1 MSDPQWETRLRPVYI
16 DVTDQLCPRRN
27 RLPARLYGA
36 GLINSDEEQKLKL
49 SSKADTELA
58 EEILGILRTQPPPS
72 FDKFCDVLKKV
83 NDASLN
89 AVEKLLR
96 PPKNKSNKE
105 ESSSQDDDWYDE
117 ADPKEVVKA
126 VLEEGPDRWYDIGRE
141 LGFKGGQLDDLVA
154 GQTRGEQ
161 RLRRIIDEKINK
173 VGEKKAIRALLNA
186 CASISSPIIG
196 SVRDTLD
203 L

>member
-1 MSDPQWETRLRPVYI
+1 M
-16 DVTDQLCPRRN
+16 
-27 RLPARLYGA
+27 
-36 GLINSDEEQKLKL
+36 
-49 SSKADTELA
+49 
-58 EEILGILRTQPPPS
+58 
-72 FDKFCDVLKKV
+72 
-83 NDASLN
+83 
-89 AVEKLLR
+89 
-96 PPKNKSNKE
+96 
-105 ESSSQDDDWYDE
+105 
-117 ADPKEVVKA
+117 KA

-173 VGEKKAIRALLNA
+173 VGEKKATVALLEA

-196 SVRDTLD
+196 SVRDTLG